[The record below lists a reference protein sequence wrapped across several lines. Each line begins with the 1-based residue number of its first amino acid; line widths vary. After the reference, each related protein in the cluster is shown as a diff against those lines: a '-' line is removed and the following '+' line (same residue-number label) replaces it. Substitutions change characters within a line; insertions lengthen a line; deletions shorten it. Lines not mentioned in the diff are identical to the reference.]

1 MIACVLMCGGKGTRL
16 KTNNNLH
23 IEKPLLNLRNK
34 PLIEYVIEAVRKS
47 GLDIK
52 IFAAISNNTS
62 RTRLFLAEKY
72 LENITLIETSGIEYS
87 KDYLEV
93 LKFFKDKESS
103 TIKKENENIST
114 NNNINNNN
122 NNNNNTFSNS
132 SNTNSSTS
140 NSTGTSS
147 NKKYK
152 ILFLPIDLPLISS
165 KTINKIINLKQKRTC
180 ITIISNSKYS
190 SQYGINPSYKLKI
203 NNTDYFYTGISV
215 IDYLM
220 IDWSKKNQWF
230 NEELKIADNIEF
242 IFNINTLDDL
252 KKAEKY
258 LINRSKTE

>member
-1 MIACVLMCGGKGTRL
+1 MIACILMCGGKGTRL
-16 KTNNNLH
+16 NTNNNLH

-47 GLDIK
+47 GTDIR
-52 IFAAISNNTS
+52 IFAAVSNNTPK
-62 RTRLFLAEKY
+62 TKLFLTKKY
-72 LENITLIETSGIEYS
+72 LYNITLIETSGIEYS

-103 TIKKENENIST
+103 TKKKENKDIYT
-114 NNNINNNN
+114 NNSNS
-122 NNNNNTFSNS
+122 NNNNTFSNS
-132 SNTNSSTS
+132 TSTDSSS
-140 NSTGTSS
+140 DTSS

-165 KTINKIINLKQKRTC
+165 KTIDEIINLKQKLPC
-180 ITIISNSKYS
+180 ITIISNSKHP

-203 NNTDYFYTGISV
+203 DNTDYFYTGISV

-230 NEELKIADNIEF
+230 NEEFKVKNNIEF
-242 IFNINTLDDL
+242 IFNVNTLDDL

-258 LINRSKTE
+258 LIDRSKTE